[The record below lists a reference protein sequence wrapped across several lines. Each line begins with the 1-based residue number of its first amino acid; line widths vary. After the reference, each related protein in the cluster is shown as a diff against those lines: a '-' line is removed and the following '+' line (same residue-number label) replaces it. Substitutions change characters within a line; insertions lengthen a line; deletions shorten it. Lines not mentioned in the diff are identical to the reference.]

1 MSVGNEGSLK
11 LHHFMVP
18 KQTHTFSLEFATA
31 PAVCCVFPLSWNHQ
45 KSDSMVLINT
55 RSHRYHPAVIC
66 RSLGNMLLLRSASV
80 VSVLL
85 AGSTPSGLHM
95 LSEASDGNLVFSFSG
110 VVSVHPFGY

>member
-1 MSVGNEGSLK
+1 
-11 LHHFMVP
+11 
-18 KQTHTFSLEFATA
+18 
-31 PAVCCVFPLSWNHQ
+31 
-45 KSDSMVLINT
+45 MVLINT

-66 RSLGNMLLLRSASV
+66 RSFGNMLLLRSASV